1 MGTKAMLQSNP
12 TKEDANTHFTAA
24 YIREMAHELAELA
37 RSAGYPRL
45 FSLLIL
51 ASVEAETNKLASQL
65 PAQS

>member
-1 MGTKAMLQSNP
+1 MGKKAMLQSSP
-12 TKEDANTHFTAA
+12 TKADANTHCIAA

-37 RSAGYPRL
+37 GSAGYPRL
-45 FSLLIL
+45 SSLLIL

>member
-1 MGTKAMLQSNP
+1 MGKKAMLQSNH
-12 TKEDANTHFTAA
+12 TKADANTHFTAA

-45 FSLLIL
+45 SSLLIL